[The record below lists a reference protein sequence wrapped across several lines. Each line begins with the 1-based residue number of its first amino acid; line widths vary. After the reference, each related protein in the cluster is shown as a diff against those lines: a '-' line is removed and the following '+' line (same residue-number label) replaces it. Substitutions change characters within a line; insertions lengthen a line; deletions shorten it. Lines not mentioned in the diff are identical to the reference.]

1 MKTIFLGLAI
11 SGVLLSAC
19 GGSGESNSTGTGGA
33 STSTSTAS
41 SGASMSTA
49 ASSGSGT
56 GGTGP
61 TAQCTPLPPP
71 SGNVIP
77 VTVADAGNLQALAS
91 NAKAGDTLLLD
102 DGTYHLA
109 GSYIR
114 FATGATLRSK
124 SGDPTKVIIDGD
136 WQSAEVVQVAASNV
150 TIADVTV

>member
-19 GGSGESNSTGTGGA
+19 GGSGESSSTGTGGA
-33 STSTSTAS
+33 STSTAS

-61 TAQCTPLPPP
+61 TAGCAPLPPP

-77 VTVADAGNLQALAS
+77 VTVADAGNLQSLAS

-114 FATGATLRSK
+114 FAT
-124 SGDPTKVIIDGD
+124 
-136 WQSAEVVQVAASNV
+136 
-150 TIADVTV
+150 